1 MPKKL
6 AVSLFLF
13 CLVVALLHGSVCAA
27 DAISTIDYPDAVF
40 TIANGINSQGD
51 IVGWYT
57 DVAGKTHG
65 FFFGR
70 HGFVSID
77 YPQATYTDTWA
88 VNPAGDMAGSY
99 LDSNNVQH
107 GYLLRN
113 GTFTPIDVP
122 GATFTAAFGIN
133 SEGDIVG
140 HYGVPP
146 TGKMSGFL
154 LRNGTFETYD
164 FAPPNSKFMTCG
176 MGINPEG
183 QIVGHYADTE
193 GIHGFLLKDGI
204 LSSINFPSA
213 NTQAYGIDSNDR
225 IVGFFQ
231 EKATGRVHGFV
242 LDRNGAV
249 TQIDIPGALNN
260 AVRRS
265 NARGD
270 LVGSY
275 VGADLKVHGFLIR
288 H

>member
-6 AVSLFLF
+6 AVFLFLLG
-13 CLVVALLHGSVCAA
+13 LVTALTPGAVCAA
-27 DAISTIDYPDAVF
+27 DAISTIDYPDAVL

-51 IVGWYT
+51 IVGWYQDT
-57 DVAGKTHG
+57 GGKTHG
-65 FFFGR
+65 FFLGIG
-70 HGFVSID
+70 GFVSID

-88 VNPAGDMAGSY
+88 INSAGDMAGGY
-99 LDSNNVQH
+99 IDSKNIAH
-107 GYLLRN
+107 GYVLRN

-146 TGKMSGFL
+146 TGKMNGFL
-154 LRNGTFETYD
+154 LRNGTFETYN
-164 FAPPNSKFMTCG
+164 FAPPDTNFMTCG

-204 LSSINFPSA
+204 RSSINFPNA
-213 NTQAYGIDSNDR
+213 NTQAYGVDPNGR

-231 EKATGRVHGFV
+231 DKATLRTHGFV
-242 LDRNGAV
+242 LDRGDDV
-249 TQIDIPGALNN
+249 IQVDVPGALST

-275 VGADLKVHGFLIR
+275 QDATGKVHGWLIQ